1 MSVLKPVLGI
11 TMGDATGCGPEII
24 VKSLMEKQFYD
35 ISRPVVIGDAKIMER
50 AIKIVGASTQIR
62 KVTSLGGVG
71 QTFGVIDVLDMGNL
85 PEDLPFAKVD
95 ARAGK
100 AAYEYVA
107 KGVDLA
113 MKNEIDA
120 IVTAP
125 LNKEA
130 MNLGG
135 YHYAGHTEILGDLS
149 GTKDYAMMLVGGP
162 LRVIHVS
169 THVSMREACNRT
181 KKARVLKVIELAD
194 ESCKLLGLTEPRVA
208 VAGLN
213 PHAGEGGLFGAEE
226 IEEIIPAVE
235 AAKAMGICVSGP
247 IAPDT
252 VFYRAAIK
260 GHFDIV
266 VCMYHDQGHIPMKV
280 LSFETGVNVTVGLP
294 FIRTSVDHGTAFG
307 KAGKG
312 TADHRSMNESLLL
325 GAKMAQTRRKKM
337 ERSV

>member
-1 MSVLKPVLGI
+1 MKPILGI

-24 VKSLMEKQFYD
+24 VKSLMEEQFYD

-50 AIKIVGASTQIR
+50 AVKIVGASLLIR
-62 KVTSLGGVG
+62 KVTSMEGVG
-71 QTFGVIDVLDMGNL
+71 QTFGVIDVLDMDNL
-85 PEDLPFAKVD
+85 PADLPFAKVD

-107 KGVDLA
+107 KGVELA

-120 IVTAP
+120 VVTAP

-135 YHYAGHTEILGDLS
+135 YHYAGHTEILGELS

-181 KKARVLKVIELAD
+181 KKARVLKVIELAN
-194 ESCKLLGLTEPRVA
+194 ESCKLLGVTEPRVA

-213 PHAGEGGLFGAEE
+213 PHAGEGGLFGTEE
-226 IEEIIPAVE
+226 IEEIIPAIE
-235 AAKAMGICVSGP
+235 AAKAEGICASGP

-252 VFYRAAIK
+252 VFYRAALK
-260 GHFDIV
+260 EHFDIV

-325 GAKMAQTRRKKM
+325 GAKMAQTRRRNM
-337 ERSV
+337 GRGV

>member
-24 VKSLMEKQFYD
+24 VKSLLEKQFYD

-62 KVTSLGGVG
+62 KVTSLDGVG
-71 QTFGVIDVLDMGNL
+71 QTFGVIDVLDMDNL

-135 YHYAGHTEILGDLS
+135 YHYAGHTEILGELS

>member
-24 VKSLMEKQFYD
+24 VKSLLEKQFYD

-62 KVTSLGGVG
+62 KAPSLDGVG
-71 QTFGVIDVLDMGNL
+71 QTFGVIDVLDMDNL

-194 ESCKLLGLTEPRVA
+194 ESCKLLGVNEPRVA

-235 AAKAMGICVSGP
+235 AAKALGICVSGP

-325 GAKMAQTRRKKM
+325 GAKMAETRRKKM